1 MRALLV
7 APLLLAAASNV
18 DARLL
23 TVTPTAPVA
32 LEFVHATIGLSSC
45 ERVAGVEPT
54 EGGFQIRIDSELPGP
69 ACDALG
75 TRDLTLGAFP
85 PGTYAITTIV
95 SFPGRP
101 PTVEDGS
108 ATITVTASVAS
119 TFPGDDL
126 PRVDLSGIWT
136 TPSEPYTG
144 FAFIQSEAPP
154 VNGFH
159 SSTIT
164 GIWYDFRESG
174 ELGWTLLLFD
184 STGGRI
190 VRPVATGQ
198 GATRTIA
205 QPVVGTASLALAPND
220 GLRLRGTID
229 GRAFDLPLERF
240 RWTRAAWP
248 ARAPAQ

>member
-7 APLLLAAASNV
+7 AASFLAAASTV
-18 DARLL
+18 DARSI
-23 TVTPTAPVA
+23 TISPTAPVA
-32 LEFVHATIGLSSC
+32 LEFVHATVSLSSC

-54 EGGFQIRIDSELPGP
+54 EGGFQVLIDSELPGP
-69 ACDALG
+69 RCDALG
-75 TRDLTLGAFP
+75 SRDLTLGAFP

-95 SFPGRP
+95 RFPGRP
-101 PTVEDGS
+101 PTIEDGS
-108 ATITVTASVAS
+108 ATITVSASVAS

-144 FAFIQSEAPP
+144 FAFIESETPP

-164 GIWYDFRESG
+164 GIWYDFRENG
-174 ELGWTLLLFD
+174 QQAWTLLLFD

-190 VRPVATGQ
+190 VRPLATGS

-205 QPVVGTASLALAPND
+205 QPVVGTATLAIAPNN

-248 ARAPAQ
+248 ARAPTE